1 MESIKEF
8 LRTLPLLSSLSDEEI
23 ELLARTCE
31 ERRFPA
37 EAHILRKGE
46 PGASAF
52 ILKEGAAET
61 RLEKP
66 TGAPLRLSKNRPRR
80 VVWRDCTVRRP
91 AQIRVRDYHPGQH
104 RH

>member
-46 PGASAF
+46 P
-52 ILKEGAAET
+52 
-61 RLEKP
+61 RR
-66 TGAPLRLSKNRPRR
+66 LRLHPKGGCGRNAAREADRSAAS
-80 VVWRDCTVRRP
+80 TVEK
-91 AQIRVRDYHPGQH
+91 
-104 RH
+104 